1 MGSRNCHFKRI
12 IIFHAKLPV
21 PCEISQLYEI
31 PNCVGISWK
40 YGISNCCLKY
50 VSTIQYIRIYI
61 YILVQQIRIQNQN
74 KTMQTVSFANPFH
87 KYHIWQ
93 FPTFPEDHGSDQSSH
108 GPGACAACAVCMEC
122 HQADQRTCES
132 GPVVTRPL

>member
-61 YILVQQIRIQNQN
+61 YLFN
-74 KTMQTVSFANPFH
+74 KSEFKIKTKLCK
-87 KYHIWQ
+87 KYHLQIH
-93 FPTFPEDHGSDQSSH
+93 FISIIFGSFQPSLRIMAATSLHMAPAPAQPAQSAWSVTKQINAH
-108 GPGACAACAVCMEC
+108 AKAA
-122 HQADQRTCES
+122 QW
-132 GPVVTRPL
+132 